1 MRTPAIPR
9 HTVLLALAT
18 LCTSAL
24 AQETPGGAD
33 SWKFSAGLGLM
44 SHSKYPG
51 SSGTETAV
59 LPMLSAHYGRYFIGA
74 VPGAGVPAGV
84 GAYLVQD
91 PHLRVGVGLG
101 LNLDKPRKTEDIPR
115 LNGTGDIDGTALGTV
130 FASYSDSWWKVG
142 GNVLTDLGGNNHG
155 TRISVDLEGKYSPMD
170 RLTLTAGPSL
180 TWADAKYTQTFF
192 GIDAAQS
199 AASGL
204 ASYTAKAGLNKVSF
218 NVGANY
224 QLTQQWGLGARFS
237 ATSLRGDA
245 ATSPITEK
253 KSQNS
258 FGVFANYRF

>member
-9 HTVLLALAT
+9 HAILLALAT

-24 AQETPGGAD
+24 AQKSPDTAD
-33 SWKFSAGLGLM
+33 SWKFSVGLGLI
-44 SHSKYPG
+44 SQPTYPG
-51 SSGTETAV
+51 SSDTKTSV
-59 LPMLSAHYGRYFIGA
+59 LPILSANYGRYFIGG

-91 PHLRVGVGLG
+91 AHWRLGVGLG
-101 LNLDKPRKTEDIPR
+101 ANLDKPREESDSPR
-115 LNGTGDIDGTALGTV
+115 LNGWGDIKGSTLGTV
-130 FASYSDSWWKVG
+130 FGSYSDSWWKVG

-155 TRISVDLEGKYSPMD
+155 TRISVDLEAKYSPMD
-170 RLTLTAGPSL
+170 KLQLTAGPSL

-192 GIDAAQS
+192 GINAAQS

-218 NVGANY
+218 NIGANY

-237 ATSLRGDA
+237 ASSLRGDA